1 MVEGGNNGR
10 RVVIPIQ
17 SCKLPSPRHLEIDE
31 TREKLTTWLSSAQH
45 FFSQDDAYKHFVQT
59 ETTWDKRLDNYGF
72 AAEPDESRLHRTAPE
87 MRDAFLR
94 FCSALSAFFPYT
106 FLSRKFTN
114 TTNWAGIKRAI
125 YVAYNQQLTAST
137 FLQYNDI
144 KRAPNE
150 NYYIFYER
158 IYDHFVQHLAGPNIT
173 ADDFTTGNAGDAMTC
188 SHANL
193 IAMFWLEKIDRRLP
207 KVVMKE
213 YATDLRRA
221 DSQLITLV
229 PRIAGDMDALLDKLD
244 DSKIQRFTQRGGG
257 SRGNFGGGRSDAGG
271 GRTQQSF
278 PQQFNTSRQRGR
290 NAPRGGGRS
299 DGRDRQS
306 HCSHCQ
312 QLAKEL
318 KFPIPYDHSPLGC
331 QRRRVQVRLIVD
343 DQDQDGVDGEHQ
355 EGQEDEYEYEADGDE
370 FYGTGDYGAEDGQSA
385 VAVPH
390 DNLSNF
396 HHLQVTD
403 PVLPEESQ
411 SSVDT
416 DVLTLSQSVRSS
428 SALFSLIQRA
438 SSVSELPP
446 TSLTKVSGVLRRF
459 HSRAPAKAASPRLVG
474 EFEGNALTAVID
486 EGSELNCIDY
496 QFARD
501 MNVGFTETQVGA
513 TAAGDNPVDIAGVT
527 SSNFIFYTA
536 VGGQQI
542 PIDCQRAVVVR
553 RLGTDVLVGE
563 PAKCHNDIQT
573 SARSRSIILR
583 YKGHKYWK
591 PYLDNSCRPYSLAR
605 LRQTRT
611 VCSGSSIILP
621 VPASLSTEKIFL
633 LTPRRGQTEWF
644 RPGFYS
650 QQGGALAVTSTSS
663 LPTTILRDEPF
674 GDIRTCTEVKLPRMG
689 PGPTRQQLLA
699 GEVNQPGQAG
709 NPDRPTAGKAFFYKE
724 FGKREIGQKIP
735 LNLAGGRGFVSGAQ
749 LSSGTPADTT
759 KEVQIEIPISQ
770 SGNPSTASKEPAVR
784 RVATYPSSDFRYRDF
799 STPEPQKP
807 WTEPDIVLDPDNTM
821 PESAKKLMRDI
832 SNKFSQVFNKRPGKY
847 NGYYGRV
854 DNSINFASPPVPNL
868 KVYSPNYSDE
878 LRRKLGELMDKMIDY
893 GVLARPEDVGVIPEI
908 VSSTLI
914 VPKLEKGEYRMVTD
928 FSQVNKHIRKYPSTS
943 PTIADAKRFLARK
956 RFFIHLDLSNFFFQ
970 SGIAAE
976 DSQYLCTM
984 HPFKGLYCYVVEPQ
998 GLRNAS
1004 EHGYE
1009 LLNRVFGDMESDGR
1023 LARIADSLYPAGDTY
1038 EELADSYE
1046 EALRRADLCGLHFKP
1061 GKVIICPREAVLFGW
1076 KLTGTEWKPTT
1087 HTTSALVAAK
1097 PPSTVNG
1104 LRSFLGSFKQF
1115 AECVPKYAVTLHD
1128 LEQLVGG
1135 RASAE
1140 RIQWT
1145 DDNLRKFEQAKLA
1158 AADVN
1163 GVHVP
1168 KPDDQL
1174 HTYSDYSEDG
1184 RAVGGR
1190 LEIIRTID
1198 GKETK
1203 LLGGYFSV
1211 ILDKFKQHW
1220 APCEAEAAGV
1230 RLVLLHFE
1238 PFIRENKNT
1247 TIHYTD
1253 NMPTVQAWKRLM
1265 QGKFSHSS
1273 RISTFLIN
1281 LSSMSVEVRYRPGK
1295 LMASTDYTS
1304 RHPVACAATKCQICA
1319 FAKQVQA
1326 EGDDAARVRILFKD
1340 VLEGRAIMPYIQLKS
1355 WLGVQLNDWAHT
1367 NLRRLVS
1374 IGQHPDSKKT
1384 KGDYTV
1390 LKKLYNLYQS
1400 GDLLIRADGL
1410 IMIKAR
1416 DGYFNGYVV
1425 SVPHNMFPGIA
1436 FSLHVKLG
1444 HPSKG
1449 QLTNLMSRYFYSY
1462 GGPRIINMVVD
1473 NCVQCRSVQQVPA
1486 VFAEDTTE
1494 QVEAL
1499 GTHFAID
1506 VMERNGQK
1514 IFLAREKLSQ
1524 HTWLEIIPDQTVP
1537 SLRQAIVK
1545 TILPW
1550 AHNNGARVR
1559 CDGAT
1564 ALQSLANSAEEEG
1577 SVFRQYK
1584 IVLEVGRV
1592 HNPNKN
1598 AIAENAI
1605 KEAEKEIL
1613 KHKPDQKTLT
1623 PEDIVVVAKIMNER
1637 IRNRGV
1643 ASKEILTRRD
1653 LITNKPKNIKDDHL
1667 RQDQFEK
1674 RIESN
1679 HQSQQ
1684 RRSQDDRL
1692 QKTDDVLFHIGDI
1705 VYVKSQKSKNNAR
1718 EQFIIVGFPEDM
1730 VKIQKLHSRLG
1741 AKTYML
1747 YRYEIMHANAASDQ
1761 LYEKVRQQEELLQE
1775 EDQAQADQAKPTATE
1790 TPQPAIPQK
1799 RPRGRP
1805 RKSIIPRPPL
1815 EDRRTEETPSG
1826 RPVRS
1831 AATKA
1836 REKFRGN
1843 SEIFLVEPTL
1853 RRRTSRAPRAS
1864 DFYRPG
1870 TRPLDDEEMVTT
1882 TMIKFPKPRYW
1893 PEPAPVNNYSWLD
1906 DEGWTF
1912 PDFEDWASQR
1922 REFYV
1927 VSSLRD
1933 IAIRLRQAQN
1943 RLLQLQEEDPEDQ
1956 NNQDQLQIEEFEER
1970 SDQDQQQTEEE
1981 FQDALQDLEQLENL
1995 DEDLE
2000 DQYRDLQRLSRNP
2013 ENVNQINMG
2022 RVVNLSNIIVDV
2034 SDDPETPPEQ
2044 HPQTERNDGRRRSSR
2059 STAGRKPGRFR
2070 DYRM

>member
-1 MVEGGNNGR
+1 MAQGNNGR
-10 RVVIPIQ
+10 VPIIPIQ
-17 SCKLPSPRHLEIDE
+17 SCKLPSPRHLDIDE
-31 TREKLTTWLSSAQH
+31 TREKLSTWLSSAQH
-45 FFSQDDAYKHFVQT
+45 FFAQDDAYKLFVQT
-59 ETTWDKRLDNYGF
+59 TTTWDRQLENYGF
-72 AAEPDESRLHRTAPE
+72 AAEGDESRLRRTAPE

-106 FLSRKFTN
+106 FLSRKFNN
-114 TTNWAGIKRAI
+114 TTNWAGIKQAI
-125 YVAYNQQLTAST
+125 YVAYNKQLTAST
-137 FLQYNDI
+137 FMQYNDI
-144 KRAPNE
+144 KRATNE

-173 ADDFTTGNAGDAMTC
+173 ADDFTTGNAGDTMSC

-207 KVVMKE
+207 RVVMKE
-213 YATDLRRA
+213 YATDLRRT

-257 SRGNFGGGRSDAGG
+257 SRGSFGGGRSDAGG

-278 PQQFNTSRQRGR
+278 PQQFNSSRQRGR

-312 QLAKEL
+312 QLAREL
-318 KFPIPYDHSPLGC
+318 KFPIPYDHSPLSC
-331 QRRRVQVRLIVD
+331 QRRRVQVRMIQD
-343 DQDQDGVDGEHQ
+343 DQDPDRDEGEQ
-355 EGQEDEYEYEADGDE
+355 YAGQEDDYEDEADADE
-370 FYGTGDYGAEDGQSA
+370 FYGDGNYNAEDGQLA

-403 PVLPEESQ
+403 PVQPEESQ

-416 DVLTLSQSVRSS
+416 DVLSLSRSVHSS

-438 SSVSELPP
+438 SSISELPP
-446 TSLTKVSGVLRRF
+446 TSQCKVSGVLRRF
-459 HSRAPAKAASPRLVG
+459 HSRTPAKAASPKLVG
-474 EFEGNALTAVID
+474 EFEGNALTAVVD

-501 MNVGFTETQVGA
+501 MNVGITETTVGA
-513 TAAGDNPVDIAGVT
+513 TAAGDNPVDVAGIT
-527 SSNFIFYTA
+527 TSNFVFHTA
-536 VGGQQI
+536 VGGKQI

-553 RLGTDVLVGE
+553 RLGTDVIVGE

-583 YKGHKYWK
+583 YKGQKYRT
-591 PYLDNSCRPYSLAR
+591 PYLENSCRPYSLAR

-611 VCSGSSIILP
+611 ICSGSSVILP
-621 VPASLSTEKIFL
+621 VPASLSTERVFL

-644 RPGFYS
+644 RPGFYT
-650 QQGGALAVTSTSS
+650 QQGGALAVTNTTS
-663 LPTTILRDEPF
+663 LPATVSRHEPF
-674 GDIRTCTEVKLPRMG
+674 GDIRTCTEIQHPRVESG
-689 PGPTRQQLLA
+689 PIRQQLLA
-699 GEVNQPGQAG
+699 GEIPESSQTEYPGRVSSGA
-709 NPDRPTAGKAFFYKE
+709 AFFHKE
-724 FGKREIGQKIP
+724 LGQRKIGQKIP
-735 LNLAGGRGFVSGAQ
+735 LTLTGGRGFVPGAA
-749 LSSGTPADTT
+749 LSTGNSESAT
-759 KEVQIEIPISQ
+759 KEIQIEIPISQ
-770 SGNPSTASKEPAVR
+770 SGNSTTPGQKSSIR
-784 RVATYPSSDFRYRDF
+784 RVVTYPSSDFRYRDF
-799 STPEPQKP
+799 STPEPQVP
-807 WTEPDIVLDPDNTM
+807 WTAPDIVLDPDNTM
-821 PESAKKLMRDI
+821 PESAKKLMREI

-854 DNSINFASPPVPNL
+854 DNSITFASPPVPNL
-868 KVYSPNYSDE
+868 KVYSPNYSDD
-878 LRRKLGELMDKMIDY
+878 LRQKLGELMDKMIDY
-893 GVLARPEDVGVIPEI
+893 GVLARPEDVGVVPEI

-914 VPKLEKGEYRMVTD
+914 VPKLEPGEYRMVTD

-943 PTIADAKRFLARK
+943 PTIADAKRFLAKK

-970 SGIAAE
+970 SGITAE

-984 HPFKGLYCYVVEPQ
+984 HPYKGLFCYVVEPQ

-1087 HTTSALVAAK
+1087 HTTSALVVAK

-1115 AECVPKYAVTLHD
+1115 AECVPKYAVVLHE

-1158 AADVN
+1158 AADVS

-1190 LEIIRTID
+1190 LEIIRIID
-1198 GKETK
+1198 GQEVK

-1220 APCEAEAAGV
+1220 APCEAEAAGI

-1238 PFIRENKNT
+1238 PFIRESRHT

-1265 QGKFSHSS
+1265 QGKFSSSS

-1295 LMASTDYTS
+1295 LMTSTDYTS
-1304 RHPVACAATKCQICA
+1304 RHPVECTATTKCQICS

-1326 EGDDAARVRILFKD
+1326 EGDGAAKVRLLFKD

-1400 GDLLIRADGL
+1400 GDLLIRPDGL
-1410 IMIKAR
+1410 VMIKAR

-1462 GGPRIINMVVD
+1462 GGPRIIHMVVD

-1499 GTHFAID
+1499 GTNFAID
-1506 VMERNGQK
+1506 VMERHGQK

-1524 HTWLEIIPDQTVP
+1524 HTWLELIPDQTVP

-1545 TILPW
+1545 TVLPW

-1584 IVLEVGRV
+1584 IVLDVGRV

-1613 KHKPDQKTLT
+1613 RHKPDQKVLT
-1623 PEDIVVVAKIMNER
+1623 PEDIVVVAKMMNER

-1653 LITNKPKNIKDDHL
+1653 LITNQPKNIKDDNL

-1674 RIESN
+1674 RIEHN
-1679 HQSQQ
+1679 HRSQQ
-1684 RRSQDDRL
+1684 RRSQDDHL
-1692 QKTDDVLFHIGDI
+1692 QKTDDILFHIGDI

-1730 VKIQKLHSRLG
+1730 VKVQKLHTRLG
-1741 AKTYML
+1741 AKTYIL

-1761 LYEKVRQQEELLQE
+1761 LYEKVRQQEEQLLE
-1775 EDQAQADQAKPTATE
+1775 EDQARSDQPQQDVPDQSEAKEVPRAT
-1790 TPQPAIPQK
+1790 TSQK

-1805 RKSIIPRPPL
+1805 RKQMTSKPPL
-1815 EDRRTEETPSG
+1815 DDRKTEETSSR
-1826 RPVRS
+1826 RPARS
-1831 AATKA
+1831 AATRA

-1843 SEIFLVEPTL
+1843 SDIFRVNST
-1853 RRRTSRAPRAS
+1853 RREKTGRLPRAS

-1870 TRPLDDEEMVTT
+1870 TRPLDDEDDEIVTA
-1882 TMIKFPKPRYW
+1882 TMIKFPKPRYLT
-1893 PEPAPVNNYSWLD
+1893 EPAPANNYSWLD
-1906 DEGWTF
+1906 DENWTF
-1912 PDFEDWASQR
+1912 PDFDDWASQR

-1927 VSSLRD
+1927 ISSLPD
-1933 IAIRLRQAQN
+1933 IAAKLRQAQD
-1943 RLLQLQEEDPEDQ
+1943 RFLQLHTEDLGDQ
-1956 NNQDQLQIEEFEER
+1956 
-1970 SDQDQQQTEEE
+1970 SDQDRTPPEDD
-1981 FQDALQDLEQLENL
+1981 FQDALQDLDQQEDS

-2000 DQYRDLQRLSRNP
+2000 NQFRGLQRLSRNP
-2013 ENVNQINMG
+2013 ENTNQINMG
-2022 RVVNLSNIIVDV
+2022 RVVNLSNISIDV
-2034 SDDPETPPEQ
+2034 SDDSGTTQEQ
-2044 HPQTERNDGRRRSSR
+2044 NSRAESDDGRRRSNR
-2059 STAGRKPGRFR
+2059 STAGRQPGRFR